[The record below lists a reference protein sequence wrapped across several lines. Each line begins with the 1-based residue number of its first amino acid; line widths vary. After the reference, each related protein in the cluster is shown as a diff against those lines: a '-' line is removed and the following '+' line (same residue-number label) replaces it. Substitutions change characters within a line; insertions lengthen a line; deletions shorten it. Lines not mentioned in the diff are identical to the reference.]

1 MIVGTHRKLHLRN
14 ISNLSAPGKYY
25 WQFKGSPYLN
35 ASYYIG
41 VENASNSE
49 LHYMDLASFNNYFN
63 LSGDNII
70 QYADEALEYLY
81 DLNQVELENFES
93 FQWSLRI
100 LEDEITGECGSG
112 VVNCSYYDY
121 LNPTAVKRK
130 KRSVNSD
137 WLSFS
142 YTKVRK

>member
-1 MIVGTHRKLHLRN
+1 MGI
-14 ISNLSAPGKYY
+14 
-25 WQFKGSPYLN
+25 
-35 ASYYIG
+35 
-41 VENASNSE
+41 ENATNSE
-49 LHYMDLASFNNYFN
+49 LRYTDLASFNNYFN

-70 QYADEALEYLY
+70 QNAGEAEEYSY
-81 DLNQVELENFES
+81 ELNQVEWES
-93 FQWSLRI
+93 FQSFQWNLRI

-112 VVNCSYYDY
+112 VVNCSYYNY
-121 LNPTAVKRK
+121 LNPPAVKRK

>member
-1 MIVGTHRKLHLRN
+1 M
-14 ISNLSAPGKYY
+14 
-25 WQFKGSPYLN
+25 
-35 ASYYIG
+35 G

-70 QYADEALEYLY
+70 PYADEALEYLY
-81 DLNQVELENFES
+81 DLNQVELESFES

-112 VVNCSYYDY
+112 VVDCSLYEY
-121 LNPTAVKRK
+121 LYPSAVKRK
-130 KRSVNSD
+130 KRSLDNDS
-137 WLSFS
+137 LSFG

>member
-1 MIVGTHRKLHLRN
+1 MAPIENYSVQTILIFSG
-14 ISNLSAPGKYY
+14 PGKYY
-25 WQFKGSPYLN
+25 WQFKGIPYLN
-35 ASYYIG
+35 ASYYVSI
-41 VENASNSE
+41 ENATNTE

-70 QYADEALEYLY
+70 QDADEAEEYFY
-81 DLNQVELENFES
+81 GLNQVELENFQS
-93 FQWSLRI
+93 FQWDLRI

-112 VVNCSYYDY
+112 VVNCSLYDY
-121 LNPTAVKRK
+121 FAPSHVKRK

-137 WLSFS
+137 WQSFS

>member
-1 MIVGTHRKLHLRN
+1 
-14 ISNLSAPGKYY
+14 
-25 WQFKGSPYLN
+25 
-35 ASYYIG
+35 
-41 VENASNSE
+41 
-49 LHYMDLASFNNYFN
+49 MDLASFNNYFN

-70 QYADEALEYLY
+70 KNASEAEEYFY
-81 DLNQVELENFES
+81 VLNQQELENFQS
-93 FQWSLRI
+93 FQWDLRI

-112 VVNCSYYDY
+112 VVNCTFYDNLY
-121 LNPTAVKRK
+121 PTPVKRK